1 MNNETVKYAIGGAII
16 GGLIVWFSTMGYV
29 NTGTYG
35 MPMMGWNRQNTQA
48 YVGRSNL
55 IDSHFIEQMIPHHE
69 DAITMAQLAQTKA
82 TRPEIKQLA
91 ENIIDSQ
98 SKEITNMKSWY
109 KTWFGKE
116 VPEGDDVMGG
126 HGMMGKSGMHM
137 GMMGDET
144 DVADLEN
151 SQDFDRDFIRHMIP
165 HHQMAVMMAQMLQ
178 NSTEKSEM
186 KTLADDIIKSQS
198 AEIEQMREWY
208 SEWESSK

>member
-1 MNNETVKYAIGGAII
+1 
-16 GGLIVWFSTMGYV
+16 
-29 NTGTYG
+29 
-35 MPMMGWNRQNTQA
+35 
-48 YVGRSNL
+48 
-55 IDSHFIEQMIPHHE
+55 
-69 DAITMAQLAQTKA
+69 
-82 TRPEIKQLA
+82 
-91 ENIIDSQ
+91 
-98 SKEITNMKSWY
+98 MKSWY

-186 KTLADDIIKSQS
+186 KTLAYDIIKSQS
-198 AEIEQMREWY
+198 AEIEQMRGWY
-208 SEWESSK
+208 SEWETAN

>member
-48 YVGRSNL
+48 YVGRSNS

-198 AEIEQMREWY
+198 AEIEQMRGWY
-208 SEWESSK
+208 SEWETAN

>member
-69 DAITMAQLAQTKA
+69 DAITMSQLAQTKA

-116 VPEGDDVMGG
+116 VPEGEDVMGG

-186 KTLADDIIKSQS
+186 KKLADDIIKSQS
-198 AEIEQMREWY
+198 AEIEQMRGWY
-208 SEWESSK
+208 SEWETAN

>member
-48 YVGRSNL
+48 YVGRTNS

-69 DAITMAQLAQTKA
+69 DALTMAQLAQTKA

-91 ENIIDSQ
+91 QNIIDSQ
-98 SKEITNMKSWY
+98 SKEIANMKSWY

-165 HHQMAVMMAQMLQ
+165 HHQMAVMMAQMLK

-186 KTLADDIIKSQS
+186 EKLADDIIKSQS
-198 AEIEQMREWY
+198 AEIEQMRGWY
-208 SEWESSK
+208 SEWETAN